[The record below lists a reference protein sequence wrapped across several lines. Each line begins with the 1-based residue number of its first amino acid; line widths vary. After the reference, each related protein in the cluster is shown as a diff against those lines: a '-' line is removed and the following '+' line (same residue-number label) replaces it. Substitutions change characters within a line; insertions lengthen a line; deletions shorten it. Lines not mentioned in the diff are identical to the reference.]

1 MLTKQ
6 AKTTITELFNLG
18 LKPKAIQTHFL
29 VSFTRSLSIL
39 SFQQAAATNSS
50 EIPTMTQIKNLVNR
64 LKIKQKTEA
73 PPSVN
78 LLDLN
83 DFSCTEQTG
92 IDDE

>member
-64 LKIKQKTEA
+64 LKIKQKTET
-73 PPSVN
+73 PSVN